1 MIITKEDLKTDLYPE
16 VVAEITRS
24 DDAEVESHIK
34 TAVDFAKG
42 FLFKYDLKAL
52 FGTDTT
58 EPTVKDESL
67 KKCIKIIASYFLV
80 RKANPN
86 VSLNLFREDYMLMI
100 GTKEE
105 PGWLYEI
112 RNGEI
117 NPDWPHR
124 QDDPETPDVD
134 ESQQNQDVFW
144 TSTKQR
150 VNRF

>member
-1 MIITKEDLKTDLYPE
+1 
-16 VVAEITRS
+16 
-24 DDAEVESHIK
+24 
-34 TAVDFAKG
+34 
-42 FLFKYDLKAL
+42 
-52 FGTDTT
+52 
-58 EPTVKDESL
+58 
-67 KKCIKIIASYFLV
+67 
-80 RKANPN
+80 
-86 VSLNLFREDYMLMI
+86 MLMI